1 MWGKE
6 GNFFVSDT
14 GVATVSETKTNKC
27 KIMNFQL
34 YGTGC
39 HALDIVYGEKEGR
52 VCQFL
57 STETL
62 TVLPFPGVA
71 ASHLGHL

>member
-52 VCQFL
+52 
-57 STETL
+57 
-62 TVLPFPGVA
+62 G
-71 ASHLGHL
+71 